1 MNKDDVKRPELKGL
15 VLNGT
20 KDVEQFQ
27 NEVLRPILKM
37 QHSLLIA
44 FFSNYLTKRKITFS
58 EITPKQQQNYIESAL
73 SKDIG
78 YKNFQLGIV
87 TGQLSLEEYSF
98 YKKNSSELNKRIL
111 QMLKKRL
118 KESIQEIIK

>member
-15 VLNGT
+15 VLDGT

-37 QHSLLIA
+37 QHLLLIA
-44 FFSNYLTKRKITFS
+44 FFSDYLKKRKITFS
-58 EITPKQQQNYIESAL
+58 EVTPKQQQNYIESAL

-118 KESIQEIIK
+118 KVSIQEIVK

>member
-78 YKNFQLGIV
+78 YKNFQLGV
-87 TGQLSLEEYSF
+87 VVGQLSLEEYEF
-98 YKKNSSELNKRIL
+98 YKKNSSEMNKRIL

-118 KESIQEIIK
+118 KDSIQEILK

>member
-20 KDVEQFQ
+20 KDIEQFQ

-37 QHSLLIA
+37 QHPLLIA
-44 FFSNYLTKRKITFS
+44 FFSDYLTKRKITFL
-58 EITPKQQQNYIESAL
+58 EVTPKQQQNYIESAL

-118 KESIQEIIK
+118 KESIQEIIT